1 MTTRLKSKR
10 NTSVFDRWSIVHLC
24 TGILFGWVMN
34 PLVAVLI
41 MAVWEP
47 VEIFIISPLVAR
59 AGIVFGYE
67 TFRNSLSDILFNTLG
82 ILFGAFILRLLVSSP
97 F

>member
-1 MTTRLKSKR
+1 M
-10 NTSVFDRWSIVHLC
+10 
-24 TGILFGWVMN
+24 GILFGWVMN
-34 PLVAVLI
+34 PLVAILI
-41 MAVWEP
+41 MAIWEP

-59 AGIVFGYE
+59 VGIVFGYE